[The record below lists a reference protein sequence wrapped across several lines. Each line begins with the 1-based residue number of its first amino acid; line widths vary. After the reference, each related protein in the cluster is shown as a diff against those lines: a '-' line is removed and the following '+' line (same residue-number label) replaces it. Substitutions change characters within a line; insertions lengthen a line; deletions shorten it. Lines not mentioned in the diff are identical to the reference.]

1 MFERLEIAVKSA
13 RAELCRRCQLF
24 AHLDLFGS
32 PGLDHQR
39 RPEPKQGCDQRR
51 AVYQDRAMLYG
62 AMRRR
67 IALGL
72 YSSCHSSPSRR
83 KNSNGTLAVMQK
95 ESVNAHVFEMRRS
108 LINPQRVRG

>member
-24 AHLDLFGS
+24 AHLDLLAS

-39 RPEPKQGCDQRR
+39 RPEGKQGCDQRG
-51 AVYQDRAMLYG
+51 AVDQDRAMLYG
-62 AMRRR
+62 AIRCR

-72 YSSCHSSPSRR
+72 CSSCHSSPSWR
-83 KNSNGTLAVMQK
+83 KTRMELYLLCKRNL
-95 ESVNAHVFEMRRS
+95 
-108 LINPQRVRG
+108 